1 MCDMLTALTAAT
13 AASFLM
19 TGYSQYQQGQYQ
31 KDLGNYN
38 AKVDE
43 IKATQ
48 ALEAGVAA
56 EDAHRAKVRQM
67 IGQQRAGMG
76 ASGVEVDSGTFGDIL
91 ADSAAQGEMD
101 AVAHRTN
108 AMREAWGYRESAKQS
123 AAEGKWAGRSGA
135 MNSLGTL
142 LSGSL
147 QTYNAGK
154 KAGIWG
160 K

>member
-1 MCDMLTALTAAT
+1 MCEPLTMAVAATALTMT
-13 AASFLM
+13 A
-19 TGYSQYQQGQYQ
+19 YSQYQQGQYQ

-101 AVAHRTN
+101 AVAIRTN

-123 AAEGKWAGRSGA
+123 VAEGKWAGRSGTF
-135 MNSLGTL
+135 NSLGTL
-142 LSGSL
+142 LSGSV
-147 QTYNAGK
+147 QTYSAGK
-154 KAGIWG
+154 TAKSRG